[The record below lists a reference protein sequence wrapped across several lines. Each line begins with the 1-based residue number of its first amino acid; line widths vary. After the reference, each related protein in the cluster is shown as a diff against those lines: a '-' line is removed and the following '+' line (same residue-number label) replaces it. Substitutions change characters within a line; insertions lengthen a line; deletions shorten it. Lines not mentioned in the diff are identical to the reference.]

1 MTVKIT
7 IRIAVI
13 ALTALFSV
21 ASGAQAAPLSVVDV
35 AAPAIN
41 CVFNST
47 PIPNVPPPACQV
59 VVNDS
64 IGVFTP
70 PGDIGVAR
78 LQSRTYPGTAPAPA
92 AGDMAYVYR
101 VDLTTVKGVTAA
113 NCVTKLALKF
123 GPVVKLQYGPSGDSD
138 IFVVTSGGLGVR
150 QDRVRGPSRQHDYVY
165 VRAAGLSGRHQLFL
179 RPGVEIGESRRRQ
192 GDGVFQSRRQHEDG
206 RSRALNR
213 PVAFGRGSAAR
224 GKMPCAFALSLRRLF
239 CILRLSA
246 PRRM

>member
-1 MTVKIT
+1 MTVKFT
-7 IRIAVI
+7 IRIAI
-13 ALTALFSV
+13 FATAGIFGT
-21 ASGAQAAPLSVVDV
+21 ASGLQAAPLSVVDV

-41 CVFNST
+41 CVFNAT

-138 IFVVTSGGLGVR
+138 IFVVTSGGLGSVKIASAD
-150 QDRVRGPSRQHDYVY
+150 QVGSTITFTFAQPVCPGATSYFFGLASKSVNPVAGKATVSFSLGGSTKTGDRVP
-165 VRAAGLSGRHQLFL
+165 
-179 RPGVEIGESRRRQ
+179 
-192 GDGVFQSRRQHEDG
+192 
-206 RSRALNR
+206 
-213 PVAFGRGSAAR
+213 
-224 GKMPCAFALSLRRLF
+224 
-239 CILRLSA
+239 
-246 PRRM
+246 

>member
-13 ALTALFSV
+13 AMTALFSV

-35 AAPAIN
+35 AAPATN

-123 GPVVKLQYGPSGDSD
+123 GPVVKLQYGPSGDAD
-138 IFVVTSGGLGVR
+138 IFVVTSGGLGSVKIASADQVGSTITFTFAQPVCPR
-150 QDRVRGPSRQHDYVY
+150 ATSYFFGLASKSVNPVAGKATVSFSLGGSTKTGDRVP
-165 VRAAGLSGRHQLFL
+165 
-179 RPGVEIGESRRRQ
+179 
-192 GDGVFQSRRQHEDG
+192 
-206 RSRALNR
+206 
-213 PVAFGRGSAAR
+213 
-224 GKMPCAFALSLRRLF
+224 
-239 CILRLSA
+239 
-246 PRRM
+246 